1 MIKLSVSETEW
12 SSLLARTGALILY
25 ISIWIFVFGPEKLPG
40 LLRNGPQDRVICFW
54 QGIIMHWKLN
64 TRAPNDVFL
73 LNTLKSLFRLSRV
86 LLDLDRCIL
95 SDARTSVLFSPNFR
109 CNLTNYENENFFSP
123 LFIAFLNPKT
133 CAKNSLTWAVKVVK
147 CEKLEFRKSYGIY
160 CISFENCTWMEWS
173 CKKF

>member
-12 SSLLARTGALILY
+12 SSLLARTRALILY

-40 LLRNGPQDRVICFW
+40 LSRNGPQDRVICFW

-86 LLDLDRCIL
+86 LLDLNRCIL
-95 SDARTSVLFSPNFR
+95 SDARTSVLFSPKFEMQFNELRKWDFFQTSLHRIFESENFR
-109 CNLTNYENENFFSP
+109 VFFFVRKTASP
-123 LFIAFLNPKT
+123 GQWKLSNV
-133 CAKNSLTWAVKVVK
+133 KN
-147 CEKLEFRKSYGIY
+147 
-160 CISFENCTWMEWS
+160 
-173 CKKF
+173 

>member
-1 MIKLSVSETEW
+1 MTSAQNWPLTQKYACDITPLITVVWVILCSV
-12 SSLLARTGALILY
+12 
-25 ISIWIFVFGPEKLPG
+25 
-40 LLRNGPQDRVICFW
+40 LLRQNQRYILDRVICFW
-54 QGIIMHWKLN
+54 QGIVMHWKLN

-73 LNTLKSLFRLSRV
+73 INTLKSLFRLSRV

-147 CEKLEFRKSYGIY
+147 CEKLEFRKS
-160 CISFENCTWMEWS
+160 
-173 CKKF
+173 

>member
-40 LLRNGPQDRVICFW
+40 LSRNGPQDRVICFW

-95 SDARTSVLFSPNFR
+95 SDARTSVIFSPKFEMQFNELRKWDFFQSSLHHIFESE
-109 CNLTNYENENFFSP
+109 NLYEKQPHLGSEICQIWKIRSQEILGN
-123 LFIAFLNPKT
+123 LLH
-133 CAKNSLTWAVKVVK
+133 
-147 CEKLEFRKSYGIY
+147 KLRKLYMDG
-160 CISFENCTWMEWS
+160 MVM
-173 CKKF
+173 